1 VKRAAVAALALLAV
15 LSGCGGGGS
24 GSADSGA
31 EAAAG
36 APTDPFREVRRDAER
51 PAVLRAAP
59 RWERVALEV
68 GTGQGTR
75 TAAISREA
83 IQWRARWRCERGAFA
98 LSAADGTSLARGR
111 CPDRGV
117 STAAAATGRQR
128 LGVRAD
134 GRWRVEVEQQV
145 DTALREPPL
154 RAMRSRGARVLAAGR
169 FYGLERRGG
178 GSAALYRLPGG
189 RLALR
194 LDDLETSP
202 NSDLYVWVSQAPR
215 PGTSRAAFRSRHVSI
230 APLAST
236 LGDQNYLLPAGV
248 RARDVRSVVIWCEPV
263 RIAYAAASLR
273 AR

>member
-1 VKRAAVAALALLAV
+1 VRRGAVAALALLAV
-15 LSGCGGGGS
+15 LSGCGSGGDGS
-24 GSADSGA
+24 RAG
-31 EAAAG
+31 AAAG
-36 APTDPFREVRRDAER
+36 PPTDPFREVRRDAER

-59 RWERVALEV
+59 RWERVALAA
-68 GTGQGTR
+68 GTGRGTR
-75 TAAISREA
+75 TAPISRGA
-83 IQWRARWRCERGAFA
+83 IQWRARWRCDEGLFA
-98 LSAADGTSLARGR
+98 LTAADGASLARGR
-111 CPDRGV
+111 CPGRGV
-117 STAAAATGRQR
+117 STAAAATGLQR

-145 DTALREPPL
+145 DTALREPLLP
-154 RAMRSRGARVLAAGR
+154 AMRARGARVLAEGR

-202 NSDLYVWVSQAPR
+202 NTDLYVWVSRAPR

-230 APLAST
+230 APLVST
-236 LGDQNYLLPAGV
+236 LGDQNYLLPASV

>member
-1 VKRAAVAALALLAV
+1 MRRAAVALALLAV
-15 LSGCGGGGS
+15 LSGCGGGG
-24 GSADSGA
+24 GADSGA
-31 EAAAG
+31 GAAA
-36 APTDPFREVRRDAER
+36 APPTDPFKEVRRDAER

-59 RWERVALEV
+59 RWERVALAA
-68 GTGQGTR
+68 GTGRATRSAPISQG
-75 TAAISREA
+75 A
-83 IQWRARWRCERGAFA
+83 IQWRARWRCEEGAFA
-98 LSAADGTSLARGR
+98 LTASDGESLARGR
-111 CPDRGV
+111 CAGPGG
-117 STAAAATGRQR
+117 STAAAATGLQR

-154 RAMRSRGARVLAAGR
+154 RAMEARGARVLAAGR

-194 LDDLETSP
+194 FDGLETSP
-202 NSDLYVWVSQAPR
+202 NTDLYVWVSRAAR
-215 PGTSRAAFRSRHVSI
+215 PGTSSAAFRSRHVSI
-230 APLAST
+230 APLSST
-236 LGDQNYLLPAGV
+236 LGDQNYVLPAGV